1 MIIDK
6 LNNILFYK
14 SLLPNI
20 ENGLEKLKIIN
31 LDSVGKYEFDGGF
44 LIIQEGNTKPLTEGT
59 YEAHKKFID
68 IQIMLDGSEELAW
81 DDLQDLI
88 ECIPYNEEKDA
99 TRYKGKL
106 EHTIKITK
114 GMFYIAFPHDGHK
127 PVSHQETQQH
137 FKKIIM
143 KLPVA

>member
-81 DDLQDLI
+81 DNI
-88 ECIPYNEEKDA
+88 
-99 TRYKGKL
+99 TRSYRVHSL
-106 EHTIKITK
+106 
-114 GMFYIAFPHDGHK
+114 
-127 PVSHQETQQH
+127 
-137 FKKIIM
+137 
-143 KLPVA
+143 